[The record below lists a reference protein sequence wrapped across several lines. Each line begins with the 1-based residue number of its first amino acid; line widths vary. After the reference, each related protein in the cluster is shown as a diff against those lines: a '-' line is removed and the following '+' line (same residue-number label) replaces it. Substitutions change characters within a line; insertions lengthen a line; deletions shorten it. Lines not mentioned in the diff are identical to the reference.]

1 MKSFTTV
8 LFCSVL
14 LARSSLAIPTVDHVE
29 AEKILQQRQRDLQND
44 TPLNEEERA
53 SLKWML
59 SRRTLRFNDEVS
71 NNQQSNRRRLTHDK
85 YANNALANAMR
96 KSALAKVK
104 TERRA
109 GRRKLRGEKSDAKE
123 FPVKNAKEVKAAKE
137 VKDAKDDKEVK
148 DKSISGDE
156 ASAKT
161 KIEET
166 ISWLN
171 SNSNPSAGKE
181 EYEEKEVKEAR
192 AAKDSKDPEKT
203 KDNNPLMAK
212 ELRVVKDTASK
223 NPDVMKESKVIRTT
237 PEFMKPPSPGPKPK
251 PANHDKRSQMRETP
265 TATSIGGAM
274 EGRMVDGNE
283 LSTSTSTTRSG
294 TTRSGTTRS
303 GRYRNAYYDYNGNG
317 NGGNN
322 NGYYEY
328 DNNGGNNIPQD
339 PVEEE
344 EIFVPQSR
352 AETPEKVSMVL
363 EAFQDSRMLAEPV
376 YADESYLAPGTQYLF
391 SNEPLY
397 NVVFDVPPNAEDN
410 HRPAY
415 LVNERDKIAEV
426 SGECIR
432 TDPKIKYA
440 GKAYCQFEYRFLDSK
455 GNVEAS
461 LTASGPVSKGDIDTL
476 SITGGSGIFRRTVG
490 TVILETGSI
499 RRGSPPMFVPDDSR
513 DLPSS
518 YLVKMFVFLDSVD
531 VELARSSR

>member
-29 AEKILQQRQRDLQND
+29 AENILQQRQRDLQND

-109 GRRKLRGEKSDAKE
+109 SRRKLRGEKLDAKE
-123 FPVKNAKEVKAAKE
+123 FQVKNAKEVKDAKDAKAAKNAKEVKAAK
-137 VKDAKDDKEVK
+137 DAKGVK
-148 DKSISGDE
+148 VKSISGDE
-156 ASAKT
+156 ASAKM
-161 KIEET
+161 E
-166 ISWLN
+166 
-171 SNSNPSAGKE
+171 AD
-181 EYEEKEVKEAR
+181 EKEVKKAR
-192 AAKDSKDPEKT
+192 AAKDSKDLEKT
-203 KDNNPLMAK
+203 KDTNPLMAK

-223 NPDVMKESKVIRTT
+223 NPDVMKESKVMRTT
-237 PEFMKPPSPGPKPK
+237 PEFMKPPRPKPE
-251 PANHDKRSQMRETP
+251 PVSSTVANNLPRQANHDMRSQMRETP

-274 EGRMVDGNE
+274 QGRMVDGNE

-294 TTRSGTTRS
+294 TTRSG
-303 GRYRNAYYDYNGNG
+303 GYRNAYYNYNG

-328 DNNGGNNIPQD
+328 GSNGGNNKPQD

-376 YADESYLAPGTQYLF
+376 FADESYLAPGTQYLF

-415 LVNERDKIAEV
+415 LVNERDKVAEV

-432 TDPKIKYA
+432 TDPKINYA